1 MGQRSARV
9 ERGPHLRSQAYI
21 LAAQPRTPGLS
32 RVRDPFY
39 DSWAA
44 AEGGRRVTLRG
55 LTQQCGILDRLAA
68 DARAGR
74 RRRLVACGD
83 PGIGKAALGYATI
96 PVPGHGV
103 APAGDVEADMELA
116 LPAVYQA
123 GGGNTGSA
131 GMAARSALR
140 GGGNGVRAAA
150 GQCAQSFSARGGCLG
165 LAVGGTSP
173 PLAIVPV
180 VVRRRDQV
188 VVQLRAGG

>member
-9 ERGPHLRSQAYI
+9 ERGPHLRSQACI

-32 RVRDPFY
+32 WVRDPFY

-55 LTQQCGILDRLAA
+55 LTQRCGILDRLAA
-68 DARAGR
+68 DARAGH

-96 PVPGHGV
+96 PVSGHGV

-180 VVRRRDQV
+180 VRRRDQV